1 MSALR
6 VAVLAVQGA
15 FAEHEAMLQG
25 LGCSTFQLRQ
35 RADVLRPFDALVLP
49 GGESTVQAKLLH
61 ELDMFDPLRRA
72 IGEGMPVLGTCEGLV
87 LLAQDVR
94 EEGRPSA
101 VRGFGTL
108 PVAVER
114 NAYGRQLGSFQAEG
128 QARAGMPD
136 RDDPVPLRFIRAPRI
151 TSVGEGVEVL
161 VSLEGQPV
169 CVRCGDQIGCA
180 HHPELTA
187 DARIH
192 ERLLELIP

>member
-15 FAEHEAMLQG
+15 FVEHEAVLQG
-25 LGCSTFQLRQ
+25 LGCETFQLRQ
-35 RADVLRPFDALVLP
+35 RADALKPFDALVLP

-61 ELDMFDPLRRA
+61 ELDMFDPLHRA
-72 IGEGMPVLGTCEGLV
+72 IGEGMPVLGTCAGLI

-94 EEGRPSA
+94 EEGRPSP
-101 VRGFGTL
+101 VRGFGML

-161 VSLEGQPV
+161 VSLEG
-169 CVRCGDQIGCA
+169 
-180 HHPELTA
+180 HPELTA